1 MKMVKIDFDDIGVE
15 IKDLFEGFSEYMDVC
30 LKVNDLCTDLE
41 YDSFIPLMCGLI
53 SAYARKHDKDRTEI
67 LADVTISFLK
77 GEIIRKKLDKDE
89 KDEDA

>member
-1 MKMVKIDFDDIGVE
+1 MKMVKIDLDDIDVE
-15 IKDLFEGFSEYMDVC
+15 IKDLFEGFSEYIDVC
-30 LKVNDLCTDLE
+30 HKVNDLCIDLK

-53 SAYARKHDKDRTEI
+53 STYAEKHDKDRTEI

-77 GEIIRKKLDKDE
+77 GEMLRKKLDKDE